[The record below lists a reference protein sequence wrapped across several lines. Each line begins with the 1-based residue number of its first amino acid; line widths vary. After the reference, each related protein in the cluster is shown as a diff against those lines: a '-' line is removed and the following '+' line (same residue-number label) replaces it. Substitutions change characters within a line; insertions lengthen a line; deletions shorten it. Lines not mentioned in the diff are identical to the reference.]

1 MVDKSTV
8 EEVDGAVGKMEGL
21 ESVKYYQRLNEG
33 TSEGV
38 DEVVGRQVVEG
49 RSPRQVT
56 LTLTTTT
63 WSSEWRMLSYY
74 CTMCL

>member
-21 ESVKYYQRLNEG
+21 ESGKYYQRLNEG

-38 DEVVGRQVVEG
+38 WEEYVREEPKVRVSAEVG
-49 RSPRQVT
+49 
-56 LTLTTTT
+56 
-63 WSSEWRMLSYY
+63 
-74 CTMCL
+74 